1 MSGTYDSGDKITA
14 GQTIRFIVALL
25 FGLAAVAGIG
35 YAAYNKLTE
44 ADRDEAG
51 NLTSQ
56 GKVNVTDL
64 KAGDCVVDDLAEG
77 EFTRVKVAPCAES
90 HFFETYATFNL
101 PKGDFPGDE
110 KVDKLSGEGCLKK
123 FAAFVGIP
131 YDDSKVDMTYMAP
144 VESTWDIN
152 RGVACIITE
161 GAQTSGSLKGAK
173 R

>member
-1 MSGTYDSGDKITA
+1 MTGTYDSGDKITA
-14 GQTIRFIVALL
+14 GQMVGIIVSVL
-25 FGLAAVAGIG
+25 FGLAVVAGIG
-35 YAAYNKLTE
+35 YTAYIKLTE
-44 ADRDEAG
+44 ADRDTAG

-101 PKGDFPGDE
+101 PKGEFPGDE
-110 KVDKLSGEGCLKK
+110 RVDKLSGKGCLKK

-131 YDDSKVDMTYMAP
+131 YDDSKIDMTYMAP

-152 RGVACIITE
+152 RGVACILTVGVE
-161 GAQTSGSLKGAK
+161 TTGSFKGAK